1 MSDANRKPLSRFIA
15 PRYWPAWA
23 GLGLLRLSCLL
34 PYRVQLGIGKAI
46 GRLAHRLL
54 GERRAITRRNLEL
67 CFPEL
72 SHMERDALALAH
84 FEALGM
90 SIIELALGR
99 WASDRKLLAMTRIEG
114 VEHVRDALNSGRGVI
129 LLSAHF
135 TPLEISG
142 RVLSLNIPPFDA
154 VFRRNRSDFM
164 TEILRTGREKSARR
178 TIEKNDIKSMIRSLR
193 EGVPVWYAPDQSYNR
208 KQSALLPFFGVPSMT
223 NTATGTLARLGNAV
237 AIPFFPRRLPEGG
250 YVLTLLPPLAGVPSN
265 DPVEDTRRYLEVLER
280 QIRLCPEQYYW
291 VHRRFKNRPEP
302 LPDVYAGIES
312 PAPESGRSG

>member
-1 MSDANRKPLSRFIA
+1 MSEAERKPLSSYVA
-15 PRYWPAWA
+15 PKYWPAWA

-34 PYRVQLGIGKAI
+34 PYRMQLGIGRAI
-46 GRLAHRLL
+46 GRVAHRFLA
-54 GERRAITRRNLEL
+54 ERRAITRRNLEL

-72 SHMERDALALAH
+72 SLRERDALAFAH

-99 WASDRKLLAMTRIEG
+99 WASDRKLLGMTRIEG
-114 VEHVRDALNSGRGVI
+114 AEHVRDALDSGRGVI

-135 TPLEISG
+135 TSLEISG
-142 RVLSLNIPPFDA
+142 RVLKLNIPSFDA

-164 TEILRTGREKSARR
+164 TEILRTSREKSARR
-178 TIEKNDIKSMIRSLR
+178 TIEKNDIKGMIRSLR
-193 EGVPVWYAPDQSYNR
+193 KGIPVWYAPDQSYNR

-250 YVLTLLPPLAGVPSN
+250 YVLTILPPLEGVPSD
-265 DPVEDTRRYLEVLER
+265 DPVEDTRKYLDVLER

-302 LPDVYAGIES
+302 LPDVYAGTEP
-312 PAPESGRSG
+312 PAQESGRPG